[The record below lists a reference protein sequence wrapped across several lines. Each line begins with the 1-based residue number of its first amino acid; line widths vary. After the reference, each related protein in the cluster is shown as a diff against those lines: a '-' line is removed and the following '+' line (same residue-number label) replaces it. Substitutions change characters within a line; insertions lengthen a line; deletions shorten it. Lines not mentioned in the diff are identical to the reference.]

1 MFTGIITEIGTV
13 ENIKRTGGGAEIVIR
28 APKSAKLLN
37 VDDSVSING
46 ACQTVISKTTA
57 SFKVT
62 AVEETVKKST
72 LGNLTRQEK
81 VNLELAMQLNG
92 RLGGHLV
99 LGHVDCVGKIN
110 KIKILKTSWLF
121 SIKIPASFI
130 KYIIPVGSLAVEGVS
145 LTVTE
150 LQKESAVVSIIP
162 HTYENTVFK
171 NRSVNDPVNLEF
183 DILGKYIERLIGNLK
198 FSDIKNMTEGKLR
211 SLGF

>member
-46 ACQTVISKTTA
+46 ACQTVISKTTV

-110 KIKILKTSWLF
+110 KIKKLKTSWLF

-145 LTVTE
+145 LTVAE

-171 NRSVNDPVNLEF
+171 NRSVYDPVNLEF